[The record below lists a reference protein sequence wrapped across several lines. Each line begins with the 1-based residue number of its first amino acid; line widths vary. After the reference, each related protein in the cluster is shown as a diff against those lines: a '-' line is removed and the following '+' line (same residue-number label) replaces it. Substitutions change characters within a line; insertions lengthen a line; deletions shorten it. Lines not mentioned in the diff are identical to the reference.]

1 MAGAYFDVDG
11 TLVSTNLIQ
20 PTLFYLVNQ
29 ATPVQ
34 TLQRLGRAL
43 VGAPRMAV
51 AELVDRRTFNEL
63 LYSSYAGM
71 SEDRLMMLA
80 DEVFDRVIRP
90 AVYPSARDLVRR
102 SLDAGHDVIFVSG
115 TLDFILQRVADYFE
129 ATEYI
134 ANRLELK
141 KGTATGKLL
150 KPVVAG
156 PEKARL
162 IRAHAEPARAPEAW
176 NEILT
181 RGVRASFFLTLPLAL
196 WFWFNAAAVTRLLLE
211 RGAFSTRDAQTTAAL
226 AQLLMLA
233 VVPAGILLVLTRGLH
248 ARQQQGDEDANNGN
262 HN

>member
-51 AELVDRRTFNEL
+51 AEMVDRRTFNEL

-129 ATEYI
+129 ATEFI

-162 IRAHAEPARAPEAW
+162 IREHARA
-176 NEILT
+176 
-181 RGVRASFFLTLPLAL
+181 RGYDLDHCHAFSDSYSDLPMLSVVGHP
-196 WFWFNAAAVTRLLLE
+196 AAVNPDKRLAWLAKAYGWPSYRL
-211 RGAFSTRDAQTTAAL
+211 TA
-226 AQLLMLA
+226 
-233 VVPAGILLVLTRGLH
+233 
-248 ARQQQGDEDANNGN
+248 
-262 HN
+262 

>member
-162 IRAHAEPARAPEAW
+162 IREHARA
-176 NEILT
+176 
-181 RGVRASFFLTLPLAL
+181 RGYDLDHCHAFSDSYSDLPMLSVVGHP
-196 WFWFNAAAVTRLLLE
+196 AAVNPDKRLAWLAKAYGWPSYRL
-211 RGAFSTRDAQTTAAL
+211 TA
-226 AQLLMLA
+226 
-233 VVPAGILLVLTRGLH
+233 
-248 ARQQQGDEDANNGN
+248 
-262 HN
+262 